1 MPCGV
6 PRLMSK
12 EIVVNVA
19 DNRTRIAIVEDSK
32 LAELYI
38 ENAEHKRTIG
48 NLYLGIIRR
57 VMPSIRAAFVDIGQ
71 EQDAFLHFSDL
82 SENLPQLKD
91 FLKQNSP
98 KVETVSLPSDL
109 HDQDPNPLNH
119 LRRGQRILVQV
130 KKEPIANK
138 GSRISTDL
146 SMAGRFL
153 VLVPLSKIVAVSRKI
168 EKDKERNR
176 LKALAG
182 SLVPDGFGVI
192 VRTVAEG
199 RDAKSLDKD
208 LRLLLERWRR
218 VENRLA
224 QASNAP
230 TLIHEDVDMAS
241 SIIRDQFSED
251 FDRILI
257 DHKALFHSVRSYV
270 RAVAPSMVSRVEYH
284 SGNVPV
290 FDAANIQQGADRAF
304 KDRVELPSGGYLFI
318 ERTEAMHVVDVNS
331 GRSGRGK
338 SQEQNSLDVNLEAA
352 RVIAH
357 QVRLRDLGGIIVVD
371 FIDLRDEDARQKVHD
386 ELQQLFEEDRA
397 ITKVLPMSDFG
408 VVQITR
414 QRLRPSLTSS
424 FSSSSGDSASERDE
438 EATYRQRFR
447 RAQDRLRRMENQ
459 LQAAEEEVRE
469 RESKLKKLKGG
480 SGNNGRSRNRSG
492 DARSGASSSSADRPA
507 TKAMEAL
514 KEELEETK
522 KALQTERSQHGQARS
537 ARERA
542 EEKAEEAE
550 AQVREMQKK
559 LDDVRRERDA
569 HAEAAEAAKA
579 QPAEGDAPVRPAQEV
594 VDALE
599 QWVAEHADQHR
610 TVTLRVHPFLAA
622 YLTRAVPSYPTRW
635 FMDHFVRVHLE
646 SDESVAPLSFA
657 VDAPETGATLVE
669 A

>member
-1 MPCGV
+1 
-6 PRLMSK
+6 MSK

-19 DNRTRIAIVEDSK
+19 DTRTRIAIVEDGK

-48 NLYLGIIRR
+48 NLYLGIVRR

-91 FLKQNSP
+91 FLNQNTP
-98 KVETVSLPSDL
+98 KVENVSLPSNL
-109 HDQDPNPLNH
+109 HDQNPNPTDH
-119 LRRGQRILVQV
+119 LSRNQRLLVQV

-153 VLVPLSKIVAVSRKI
+153 VLVPLSKVVAVSRKI
-168 EKDKERNR
+168 EKEKERNR

-224 QASNAP
+224 QATNAP

-241 SIIRDQFSED
+241 SIIRDQFSDD

-257 DHKALFHSVRSYV
+257 DQKALFHSVRSYV

-284 SGNVPV
+284 SGGTPV
-290 FDAANIQQGADRAF
+290 FDAAGIQQGADRAF

-338 SQEQNSLDVNLEAA
+338 SQSQNSLDVNLEAA

-371 FIDLRDEDARQKVHD
+371 FIDLRDEKARKKVYD
-386 ELQQLFEEDRA
+386 ELVSLFEEDRA

-408 VVQITR
+408 LVQITR

-424 FSSSSGDSASERDE
+424 FASSSGATVSGDDE
-438 EATYRQRFR
+438 SDKYRQRLSE
-447 RAQDRLRRMENQ
+447 AQDRLQRLETRLQSAQQKVEAREAEVKQ
-459 LQAAEEEVRE
+459 LKDQTDSTPEGTPKEMSEGAATEEI
-469 RESKLKKLKGG
+469 
-480 SGNNGRSRNRSG
+480 
-492 DARSGASSSSADRPA
+492 D
-507 TKAMEAL
+507 AL
-514 KEELEETK
+514 KEELERVK
-522 KALQTERSQHGQARS
+522 QALHDERSQHGQTRS
-537 ARERA
+537 ARE
-542 EEKAEEAE
+542 KAEAEVQEAKRQLE
-550 AQVREMQKK
+550 SA
-559 LDDVRRERDA
+559 RRERDA
-569 HAEAAEAAKA
+569 QAKAAQRAKAEAAEVTQAAEAA
-579 QPAEGDAPVRPAQEV
+579 QHGAQSTRPAQEV
-594 VDALE
+594 IEALDT
-599 QWVAEHADQHR
+599 WVVEHAAQHR
-610 TVTLRVHPFLAA
+610 EVTLRVHPFLAA
-622 YLTRAVPSYPTRW
+622 YLTRSVPSYPTQW
-635 FMDHFVRVHLE
+635 FMRHFVRVHLE
-646 SDESVAPLSFA
+646 TDDAVSPLSFA
-657 VDAPETGATLVE
+657 IDEHDTGATLVE

>member
-1 MPCGV
+1 
-6 PRLMSK
+6 MSK

-19 DNRTRIAIVEDSK
+19 DARTRIAIVEDGK

-48 NLYLGIIRR
+48 NLYLGIVRR

-91 FLKQNSP
+91 FLNQNTP
-98 KVETVSLPSDL
+98 KVESVSLPNNL
-109 HDQDPNPLNH
+109 HDQNPDPTDH
-119 LRRGQRILVQV
+119 LRRNQRLLVQV

-153 VLVPLSKIVAVSRKI
+153 VLVPLSKVVAVSRKI

-224 QASNAP
+224 QATNAP

-241 SIIRDQFSED
+241 SIIRDQFSDD

-257 DHKALFHSVRSYV
+257 DQKALFHSVRSYV

-284 SGNVPV
+284 SGNTPV
-290 FDAANIQQGADRAF
+290 FDAAGIQQGADRAF

-338 SQEQNSLDVNLEAA
+338 SQSQNSLDVNLEAA

-371 FIDLRDEDARQKVHD
+371 FIDLYDEKARKKVYN
-386 ELQQLFEEDRA
+386 ELMSLFEEDRA

-408 VVQITR
+408 LVQITR

-424 FSSSSGDSASERDE
+424 FASSSGATVSGDDE
-438 EATYRQRFR
+438 SDKYRQRLR
-447 RAQDRLRRMENQ
+447 EAQDRLQRLETR
-459 LQAAEEEVRE
+459 LQSAQQKAKAREVE
-469 RESKLKKLKGG
+469 VKKLKGQTDRA
-480 SGNNGRSRNRSG
+480 SERTSEEMSE
-492 DARSGASSSSADRPA
+492 GAA
-507 TKAMEAL
+507 TEEIDAL
-514 KEELEETK
+514 KEELERAK
-522 KALQTERSQHGQARS
+522 QALHDERSQHGQTRS
-537 ARERA
+537 ARE
-542 EEKAEEAE
+542 KAEAEVKEAKRQME
-550 AQVREMQKK
+550 SA
-559 LDDVRRERDA
+559 RRERDA
-569 HAEAAEAAKA
+569 QAKAAQQAKAEAAEATQAADAA
-579 QPAEGDAPVRPAQEV
+579 QHGDESTRPAQEV
-594 VDALE
+594 IEALNT
-599 QWVAEHADQHR
+599 WVVEHAAQHR
-610 TVTLRVHPFLAA
+610 EVTLRVHPFLAA
-622 YLTRAVPSYPTRW
+622 YLTRAVPSYPTQW
-635 FMDHFVRVHLE
+635 FMQHFVRVHLKT
-646 SDESVAPLSFA
+646 DEAVSPLSFA
-657 VDAPETGATLVE
+657 IDEHDTGATLVE

>member
-1 MPCGV
+1 
-6 PRLMSK
+6 MSK

-19 DNRTRIAIVEDSK
+19 DNRTRIAIVEDGK

-71 EQDAFLHFSDL
+71 DQDAFLHFSDL
-82 SENLPQLKD
+82 SENLPQLKA
-91 FLKQNSP
+91 FLSQNTP
-98 KVETVSLPSDL
+98 KVETVRLPGDL
-109 HDQDPNPLNH
+109 HDQNPNPTDH
-119 LRRGQRILVQV
+119 LRRNQRILVQV

-153 VLVPLSKIVAVSRKI
+153 VLVPLSKVVAVSRKI

-192 VRTVAEG
+192 VRTVAKG

-224 QASNAP
+224 QATNAP

-241 SIIRDQFSED
+241 SIIRDQFSDD

-257 DHKALFHSVRSYV
+257 DNKALFHSVRSYV

-284 SGNVPV
+284 SGNAPV
-290 FDAANIQQGADRAF
+290 FEAAAIQQGADRAF

-338 SQEQNSLDVNLEAA
+338 SQKQNSLDVNLEAA

-371 FIDLRDEDARQKVHD
+371 FIDLRDEDARKKVYN
-386 ELQQLFEEDRA
+386 ELESLFEEDRA

-408 VVQITR
+408 LVQITR

-424 FSSSSGDSASERDE
+424 FASSSGASAPSKNNGDS
-438 EATYRQRFR
+438 YRQRFR
-447 RAQDRLRRMENQ
+447 DAQAQLSRLEKR
-459 LQAAEEEVRE
+459 LQEAKQTVKD
-469 RESKLKKLKGG
+469 RESELNKLKGEAG
-480 SGNNGRSRNRSG
+480 
-492 DARSGASSSSADRPA
+492 SSSPTSTKQPA
-507 TKAMEAL
+507 TDEIEAL
-514 KEELEETK
+514 KDELEQAK
-522 KALQTERSQHGQARS
+522 KALQSERSQHGQTRSARDKAEAKAKEAASEARS
-537 ARERA
+537 A
-542 EEKAEEAE
+542 KA
-550 AQVREMQKK
+550 Q
-559 LDDVRRERDA
+559 L
-569 HAEAAEAAKA
+569 EAAEAKV
-579 QPAEGDAPVRPAQEV
+579 AEAEANAVQETNNVQHGAEATRPAQDV
-594 VDALE
+594 VDALDT
-599 QWVAEHADQHR
+599 WVAEHADQHR
-610 TVTLRVHPFLAA
+610 AVTLRVHPFLAA

-635 FMDHFVRVHLE
+635 FMDHFVRVHLDA
-646 SDESVAPLSFA
+646 DESVSPLSFA
-657 VDAPETGATLVE
+657 IDTPDTGATLVE